1 MSRGSIDIPV
11 VSKFDPTGIRQ
22 AQSALGG
29 FSKSLVGIGT
39 LVAGAFAIRAI
50 GNFAAETVRM
60 AEEVQQSEAVLRQVA
75 KTTGVFGSEVD
86 SVTKRLI
93 AFANAQELRIG
104 VDSEVIKVVQAQ
116 LLSFKA
122 LSASAGQAGGT
133 FDRATKAAFDM
144 AMVLKKDASAQAIA
158 LGKAL
163 ENPIKGVTALARGG
177 TTFTDQQREQI
188 RTLVESNRLLDAQA
202 LILTEVESQYGGA
215 AEAGALYSDRF
226 RLGLEQIKETI
237 GIALIPTFER
247 FVEFFIT
254 NVVPP
259 LTKFFEEDFPL
270 LLAGFGEAWA
280 GLTEA
285 LGPVGAAL
293 KEALEIPESASV
305 LESLLDS
312 IANLPESPLFQQF
325 VDSMVRLVP
334 SLLELIPPLTEMVV
348 ELIPLLISIIPGLIW
363 FIDLLTGLF
372 GNEGLAG
379 AINEVTEGQWGW
391 IKSVENFK
399 IAAGVVE
406 SVVTALATPWVK
418 LSEAINDA
426 FDALKDFFSLSGG
439 KLPSQTVTGG
449 RRFGELANGGRA
461 TGGLPYLVGEMGPEL
476 FMPGRGGNVV
486 PNDRLGSMGGGA
498 NITINVTAGMGT
510 NGAQVGEQ
518 IVNAIKRYERVS
530 GPVFASA

>member
-1 MSRGSIDIPV
+1 MSGSINIPV
-11 VSKFDPTGIRQ
+11 VSKFDPTGIKQ

-29 FSKSLVGIGT
+29 FGKSLVGIGT
-39 LVAGAFAIRAI
+39 LVAGAFAIRGI
-50 GNFAAETVRM
+50 VNFGMESIIAAER
-60 AEEVQQSEAVLRQVA
+60 AQQFNDILAQVA
-75 KTTGVFGSEVD
+75 KTTGVLGADVGAATSRMI
-86 SVTKRLI
+86 K
-93 AFANAQELRIG
+93 FADAQELVIG
-104 VDSEVIKVVQAQ
+104 VEAELIKEAQAV

-122 LSASAGQAGGT
+122 VGASANDVGGT

-144 AMVLKKDASAQAIA
+144 AAVLKTDARGSAVQ

-163 ENPIKGVTALARGG
+163 ENPIKGVTALAKAG
-177 TTFTDQQREQI
+177 TTFTDQQKAQI
-188 RTLVESNRLLDAQA
+188 RTLVESNKLLEAQD

-215 AEAGALYSDRF
+215 AEAAALGSEKIKLAFGQVQDALGA
-226 RLGLEQIKETI
+226 
-237 GIALIPTFER
+237 ALAPAFEK
-247 FVEFFIT
+247 FTTFFI
-254 NVVPP
+254 NEVVPP
-259 LTKFFEEDFPL
+259 LTKFFEEDFPMM
-270 LLAGFGEAWA
+270 LAGFSGAWA

-293 KEALEIPESASV
+293 KEALAIPESASV

-379 AINEVTEGQWGW
+379 AINDVTEGQYGW
-391 IKSVENFK
+391 IQSVENFK
-399 IAAGVVE
+399 IAAGVVQN
-406 SVVTALATPWVK
+406 VVTALATPWVK

-426 FDALKDFFSLSGG
+426 FDALKDFFTLSGG

-461 TGGLPYLVGEMGPEL
+461 TGGMPYLVGEMGPEL